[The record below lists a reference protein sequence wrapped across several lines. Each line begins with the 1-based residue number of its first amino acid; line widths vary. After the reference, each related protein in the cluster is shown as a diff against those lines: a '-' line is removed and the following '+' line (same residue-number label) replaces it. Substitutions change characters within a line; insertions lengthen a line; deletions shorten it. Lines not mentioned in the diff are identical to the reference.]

1 MDLGDYL
8 YLIIFLGVAL
18 FQFVSRS
25 LGKKETKGQEIHE
38 NNPVLPETKRKLKKE
53 TYVIDTLNQA
63 KPVVNEY
70 VNPEFNTSMSSP
82 EILQNQ
88 DMNKGML
95 KSDKCEN
102 IPSFFNLSDPD
113 ELKKAVI
120 YSEIFGRKF

>member
-53 TYVIDTLNQA
+53 AYVIDTLNQA

>member
-18 FQFVSRS
+18 FQFVSKS
-25 LGKKETKGQEIHE
+25 LGKKEIKGDEFHE
-38 NNPVLPETKRKLKKE
+38 NKPEPSEAKRKLKKE
-53 TYVIDTLNQA
+53 VYVFDSVKQA

-88 DMNKGML
+88 DIT
-95 KSDKCEN
+95 KSQMKPVKCEN
-102 IPSFFNLSDPD
+102 NSSFFNFSDSE
-113 ELKKAVI
+113 ELKKAII